1 MAKKKLNEIEL
12 PNYELADV
20 VAIQAL
26 ARGDADEH
34 QQKRALKWIIESAS
48 EMYGFSYYPND
59 RDTNFALGR
68 VFVGQV
74 IVGILK
80 LNAAALRRKE
90 NG

>member
-12 PNYELADV
+12 PQYELADV

-34 QQKRALKWIIESAS
+34 QQKRALKWIIENAAA
-48 EMYGFSYYPND
+48 MYEFSYYPTD
-59 RDTNFALGR
+59 RDTNFGLGR

-90 NG
+90 NA